1 MFQMDGGTCCRD
13 DASMDTLQVTAIG
26 AVFLLAGAVKGLTGM
41 GLPTVAVS
49 LLGLWMAPV
58 QAAALLVAPSLAT
71 NIAQCR
77 GPHARRLIAVLWP
90 AWLGLAVVAVWTPR
104 LGTSASALNSHR
116 LLGAALV
123 LYGVWGLWRPALPV
137 LSPRAS
143 LIGLVI
149 GAVTGLV
156 TAATAVF
163 VIPLVPYLQALRL
176 DKEAMVQA
184 LGMSFTVATL
194 VLAIRVQSSGGIALL
209 SPHSA
214 VAFAAAFGGLWSGT
228 LMRDRISVQVF
239 QRSLFLVF
247 LGLGAANLLRGA

>member
-1 MFQMDGGTCCRD
+1 MDGGTGCRD
-13 DASMDTLQVTAIG
+13 DARMETLEVTAMG
-26 AVFLLAGAVKGLTGM
+26 AVFLLAGGVKGLTGM

-58 QAAALLVAPSLAT
+58 EAAALLVAPSLAT

-77 GPHARRLIAVLWP
+77 GPHARRLITVLWP
-90 AWLGLAVVAVWTPR
+90 AWLALAVVAVWAPR
-104 LGTSASALNSHR
+104 LDTSASALPAHR

-123 LYGVWGLWRPALPV
+123 LYGVWGLWRPVLPV
-137 LSPRAS
+137 LPPRAS
-143 LIGLVI
+143 LLGLVI

-163 VIPLVPYLQALRL
+163 VLPLVPYLQVLRL
-176 DKEAMVQA
+176 DKAAMVQA

-194 VLAIRVQSSGGIALL
+194 ALAIRVQSSGGLALL
-209 SPHSA
+209 SPHAA
-214 VAFAAAFGGLWSGT
+214 VAFAAAFGGLWLGT
-228 LMRDRISVQVF
+228 LMRDRISLQVF

-247 LGLGAANLLRGA
+247 IGLGAANWLRGA